1 MIQFIKY
8 RMWVAISSVL
18 FLGAFFFSAM
28 YQYSQYGRAFLYS
41 IDFTGGTQVLLKSS
55 VALQSDLV
63 RAQLANYGWHNAD
76 IRFSANNECIIK
88 VQDFASDAKG
98 LGEKIKQAVQ
108 ETVPNGSVD
117 VLQSEA
123 VGPGIGESLR
133 LKSLRA
139 IFISLIALLLYIA
152 FRFRSFAF
160 AIGAV
165 IALLHDAIAMLAMAY
180 FFDKE
185 ISMNVIG
192 AILAVLGY
200 SINDTIVIFSRIRQ
214 DLARNSGTKTLDSLV
229 NESINRTLTR
239 TMLTSI
245 STALPVIAML
255 LFGGEALYNFSF
267 ILIVGI
273 VFGTYSSIYIA
284 SPIMMLF
291 YNEDKK

>member
-8 RMWVAISSVL
+8 RMWVAISSML
-18 FLGAFFFSAM
+18 FLGGFFVSAM
-28 YQYSQYGRAFLYS
+28 YHYSKYGNVFLYS
-41 IDFTGGTQVLLKSS
+41 IDFTGGTQVLLKSTS
-55 VALQSDLV
+55 PLESDAL
-63 RAQLANYGWHNAD
+63 RKKLAEYGWQNVD
-76 IRFSANNECIIK
+76 IRFSSNNECIIK
-88 VQDFASDAKG
+88 VQDFASDSKG
-98 LGEKIKQAVQ
+98 LGEKIKEAAQATIT
-108 ETVPNGSVD
+108 EGSVEL
-117 VLQSEA
+117 LQSEG

-133 LKSLRA
+133 TKSLRA
-139 IFISLIALLLYIA
+139 IIVSLIAMLFYIA
-152 FRFRSFAF
+152 FRFWSFAF

-165 IALLHDAIAMLAMAY
+165 IALLHDAIAMVAMLY
-180 FFDKE
+180 FFNKE

-214 DLARNSGTKTLDSLV
+214 DLARNNNKPLDETI

-267 ILIVGI
+267 VLIVGI
-273 VFGTYSSIYIA
+273 IFGTYSSIYIA

-291 YNEDKK
+291 YDENKNK

>member
-8 RMWVAISSVL
+8 RMWVAISSMV
-18 FLGAFFFSAM
+18 FIGAFFFSAF
-28 YQYSQYGRAFLYS
+28 YQYTQYGKIFLYS
-41 IDFTGGTQVLLKSS
+41 IDFTGGTQVLLKTP
-55 VALQSDLV
+55 VQLQSDIL
-63 RAQLANYGWHNAD
+63 RAKLADYGWHNVD
-76 IRFSANNECIIK
+76 IRFSGPHECLIK
-88 VQDFASDAKG
+88 VQDFASDSKG
-98 LGEKIKQAVQ
+98 LGQKIQQAVQ
-108 ETVPNGSVD
+108 ETVSEGTVEL
-117 VLQSEA
+117 LQSEA
-123 VGPGIGESLR
+123 VGPGVGESLR
-133 LKSLRA
+133 VKSFRA
-139 IFISLIALLLYIA
+139 IIVSLIAMLLYIA
-152 FRFRSFAF
+152 FRFWSFAF

-165 IALLHDAIAMLAMAY
+165 IALLHDAIAMLAMLY
-180 FFDKE
+180 FFNKE

-214 DLARNSGTKTLDSLV
+214 DLARNSGKPLDEVV

-267 ILIVGI
+267 VLIVGI

>member
-8 RMWVAISSVL
+8 RMWVAFSSMI
-18 FLGAFFFSAM
+18 FLGVFFFSIL
-28 YQYSQYGRAFLYS
+28 YHYTQYGKVFLYS
-41 IDFTGGTQVLLKSS
+41 IDFTGGTQVLLKSP
-55 VALQSDLV
+55 VPMQTDTL
-63 RAQLANYGWHNAD
+63 RAKLAEYGWHNVD

-98 LGEKIKQAVQ
+98 LGEKIQQAVQ
-108 ETVPNGSVD
+108 ETVAEGNVEL
-117 VLQSEA
+117 LQSEG
-123 VGPGIGESLR
+123 VGPGVGESLR
-133 LKSLRA
+133 VKSLRA
-139 IFISLIALLLYIA
+139 IIVSLIAMLFYIA

-165 IALLHDAIAMLAMAY
+165 IALLHDALAMLAMLY
-180 FFDKE
+180 FFNKE

-214 DLARNSGTKTLDSLV
+214 DLARNISKPFDQII

-267 ILIVGI
+267 VLIVGI
-273 VFGTYSSIYIA
+273 IFGTYSSIYIA

-291 YNEDKK
+291 YDENKK